1 MKDNI
6 EDLLELE
13 EHEELERIKVSKNMN
28 TVSLE
33 DLYKEWGIDK

>member
-13 EHEELERIKVSKNMN
+13 EHEELERIKVLKNMN
-28 TVSLE
+28 PVSLE